1 MSISI
6 GMMEFREKL
15 KRTEAISP
23 KLILKTHRCDIRG
36 CDMRST
42 SKFFMGYAAVLFVAL
57 VLNLLDGQNT
67 SLAATTGSD
76 LTVDQI
82 LEQIETKYANSKFS
96 ADFIQ
101 KSTIKAMDITDLANG
116 RVYIKYPGM
125 MRWEYEKPEKQII
138 ITDADK
144 LWVYRPEDNQVM
156 TGKAPTFFRDGKGAS
171 FLSDIRVIRQKFDI
185 SLEPGPPEE
194 SDLFYHLKL
203 KPLEKT
209 LDISE
214 IRLLV
219 SKQTFNVLQVI
230 TLNFYG
236 DETRIDLVNFS
247 FEDNLDDSL
256 FSFEI
261 PKGVNV
267 IQIDE

>member
-1 MSISI
+1 MDI
-6 GMMEFREKL
+6 G
-15 KRTEAISP
+15 
-23 KLILKTHRCDIRG
+23 G
-36 CDMRST
+36 CDMRSAVSIFMCT
-42 SKFFMGYAAVLFVAL
+42 SAAMLTAL
-57 VLNLLDGQNT
+57 VFPLPGGQLNLA
-67 SLAATTGSD
+67 AATTGSN
-76 LTVDQI
+76 LTVDRI
-82 LEQIETKYANSKFS
+82 LEKVENKYANSKFS

-101 KSTIKAMDITDLANG
+101 KSTLKAMDITDIAKG

-144 LWVYRPEDNQVM
+144 LWIYRPADNQVM

-185 SLEPGPPEE
+185 SLEQGPAEE
-194 SDLFYHLKL
+194 KDLFYHLKL
-203 KPLEKT
+203 IPLEKT

-219 SKQTFNVLQVI
+219 SRKTFNVLQVV

-236 DETRIDLVNFS
+236 DETRIDLLNFVFGGS
-247 FEDNLDDSL
+247 LDDSL
-256 FSFEI
+256 FSFQI
-261 PKGVNV
+261 PEGVDI

>member
-1 MSISI
+1 M
-6 GMMEFREKL
+6 KL
-15 KRTEAISP
+15 TIRNFLPITIIMLAFLLLLLSGGQMHLKAEAVDS
-23 KLILKTHRCDIRG
+23 
-36 CDMRST
+36 
-42 SKFFMGYAAVLFVAL
+42 
-57 VLNLLDGQNT
+57 N
-67 SLAATTGSD
+67 

-82 LEQIETKYANSKFS
+82 LQQVENKYANSKFS

-125 MRWEYEKPEKQII
+125 MRWEYEIPDKQII

-144 LWVYRPEDNQVM
+144 LWIYRPADNQVM
-156 TGKAPTFFRDGKGAS
+156 TGKAPTFFSDGKGAS
-171 FLSDIRVIRQKFDI
+171 FLSDIRLIRQKFDI
-185 SLEPGPPEE
+185 SLEQAPPEE
-194 SDLFYHLKL
+194 RDLFYHLKL
-203 KPLEKT
+203 IPREKT

-219 SKQTFNVLQVI
+219 SRKTFNVLQVM

-236 DETRIDLVNFS
+236 DETRIDLLNFI
-247 FEDNLDDSL
+247 FEGHLDDSL

-261 PKGVNV
+261 PKGVDV
-267 IQIDE
+267 LQIDE